1 MVTNTTFRYSQCLN
15 SHTLAS
21 YPINIIF
28 PLSIPLTLPPTH
40 PPSSSPSIP
49 LFPLPLTPRFSHPFF
64 LPGVKDPEEI
74 RLMIKAVKSVRNMPI
89 EKSSPSHS
97 GAASPNQSRSN
108 PSGLNPIQELS
119 AKGSLSSIQAFVAPL
134 EDDETPREGKG
145 EGKGEGNSVVSKKP
159 TPTDINNN
167 PYMSKVNSSADING
181 VAGGGGGGGGHRGVA
196 LDITWP
202 WYAMLRSTASFQY
215 THYPHTLPTHPLNP
229 PYQPTLSTTLSTPL

>member
-1 MVTNTTFRYSQCLN
+1 
-15 SHTLAS
+15 
-21 YPINIIF
+21 
-28 PLSIPLTLPPTH
+28 
-40 PPSSSPSIP
+40 
-49 LFPLPLTPRFSHPFF
+49 
-64 LPGVKDPEEI
+64 
-74 RLMIKAVKSVRNMPI
+74 MIKAVKSVRNMPI

-181 VAGGGGGGGGHRGVA
+181 VAGGGGGGIGVSPLILPGHG
-196 LDITWP
+196 
-202 WYAMLRSTASFQY
+202 MLCYDPQHPFNTPTIH
-215 THYPHTLPTHPLNP
+215 TH
-229 PYQPTLSTTLSTPL
+229 YQPTLSIHPINPPSQPPSQPPYNPFSRHRYR